1 MTVLALGASHRTVD
15 VAALNRFAQALAGF
29 RTDFQDAG
37 QVRPTL
43 PVREISF
50 LSTCN
55 RVEVY
60 AVAEEGRED
69 EVVLGIRDRVFASA
83 ADYTDALYELRGA
96 SAVHHLC
103 RVAAGLDSMVV
114 GEPQIAGQVAKA
126 FQAGIRFDG
135 RGDVLGS
142 VAALAR
148 SASRRVREETEL
160 GRHSVSMASV
170 ALDLVETELG
180 TLEGLNGIVVGAG
193 KIGSLVSRLMKHTG
207 LSGLT
212 VLNRSPERLRSL
224 ADRLGC
230 QTAPLEMMPG
240 LLPRADVVITATDSA
255 RPILDVAMVTAS
267 LNGRTRSG
275 PLCIVDLALPAD
287 VHPDVADLD
296 GVRLF
301 DLNDVQER
309 LEHHVDLRMQAVG
322 PAEVVVAE
330 VVETHAPSVERADV
344 EGLIGELRQDA
355 ERIRSA
361 TVDRWLERRN
371 GSGAPDREEIDRLT
385 RTIVNRLFHEPMV
398 RLRTAPLPY
407 E

>member
-1 MTVLALGASHRTVD
+1 
-15 VAALNRFAQALAGF
+15 
-29 RTDFQDAG
+29 
-37 QVRPTL
+37 
-43 PVREISF
+43 
-50 LSTCN
+50 
-55 RVEVY
+55 
-60 AVAEEGRED
+60 
-69 EVVLGIRDRVFASA
+69 
-83 ADYTDALYELRGA
+83 
-96 SAVHHLC
+96 
-103 RVAAGLDSMVV
+103 MVV
-114 GEPQIAGQVAKA
+114 GEPQISGQVAKA

-148 SASRRVREETEL
+148 SASRRVRKETAL

-212 VLNRSPERLRSL
+212 VLNRSPERLTAL
-224 ADRLGC
+224 AERVGC
-230 QTAPLEMMPG
+230 QTAPLEMMPD
-240 LLPRADVVITATDSA
+240 LLPRADVMITATDSA
-255 RPILDVAMVTAS
+255 TPILDVAMVRAC
-267 LNGRTRSG
+267 LKGRQRSG

-296 GVRLF
+296 DVRLF

-322 PAEVVVAE
+322 PAESVIAE
-330 VVETHAPSVERADV
+330 VVQTHDMSVEQADV
-344 EGLIGELRQDA
+344 EELIGEVRQDA

-361 TVDRWLERRN
+361 AVDRWLQGRN
-371 GSGAPDREEIDRLT
+371 GSGAPDREEIDLLT
-385 RTIVNRLFHEPMV
+385 RTLVNRLLHDPMI
-398 RLRTAPLPY
+398 RLRTAP
-407 E
+407 ESSE